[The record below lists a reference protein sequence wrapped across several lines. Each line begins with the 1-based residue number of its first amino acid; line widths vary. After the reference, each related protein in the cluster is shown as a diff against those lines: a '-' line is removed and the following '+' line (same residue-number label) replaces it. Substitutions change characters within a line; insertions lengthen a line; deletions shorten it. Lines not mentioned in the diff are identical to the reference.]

1 MRKFFA
7 ALLVSALL
15 LPALA
20 SCKTVSD
27 SDETSSFEG
36 TDTTAD
42 TAPLSLFEEVD
53 ELRPLEM
60 ITLDHVYRGEF
71 VEFPEDVTVVPA
83 HAYTANGKVYVKT
96 TDKTYASAAAGNNS
110 RAYRMGF
117 LILSQDDTVEYT
129 LIPPSTPLADKM
141 NAVSVFYAAQT
152 GDGFVVHD
160 YNLYR
165 TEIGQ
170 PKATF
175 KTTKPVLAYVE
186 NAGTT
191 RWKLDPEA
199 LVQQRINPVTNSD
212 GGFELDIRSLHVSA
226 AGTVYMLTNYS
237 VVAVSPDGVKLNETG
252 EGRVMEEAVTT
263 ADGRV
268 LVRYTQFPEKETRF
282 AYMDEETKD
291 FGEPFTLPLPQED
304 ATVLF
309 GEGYD
314 VYYHNPK
321 GLFGI
326 NRGDAE
332 PTLLCNW
339 ENSCIDYKTVQ
350 TIQVLDAD
358 TFFCIVQDPKSEK
371 MSYAMMHRVPEGEA
385 LKKKVITLGMVNG
398 NYDMRP
404 YAARFNR
411 QNSEYHVI
419 IRDYLMRKQEG
430 GNTLEE
436 DALAGTLPDIVMGV
450 TLTKQMTDLTEKGT
464 FVDLN
469 RPLSVDT
476 ELRDDLL
483 PFVLEP
489 FETAGALY
497 WLNSVFMLDGMI
509 GNAALL
515 PEPEEWTLETFLRMQ
530 KEYATGDIAL
540 VPPMY
545 REKATRYLLYN
556 NLSGFIRYDEGTCNF
571 ENELFLSVIE
581 YLKTLLPNKEFSRVY
596 NSRELT
602 AEKQERFH
610 NGTMLVETAPLFN
623 QFRDWQQ
630 FGLQFGAKEIVF
642 LGNPS
647 PDGGRIGINAQFPYA
662 ITVDSPVKEGAWEF
676 IRYMFFKD
684 SFAHG
689 ENMNQYFP
697 VSRSGMRKVAE
708 KEMAQYC
715 VMGLEGTLCMTYYW
729 DGKHPPVE
737 IDAKT
742 RTEMLLT
749 EDVVEK
755 VFDLLE
761 NRPVYTNAN
770 AGDDEIIKAIIDEE
784 LSVYYAGSITAEMAA
799 QRIQSRVSI
808 YLAEQS

>member
-20 SCKTVSD
+20 ACKTVSD
-27 SDETSSFEG
+27 SDETSSFKG
-36 TDTTAD
+36 ADTTAA

-53 ELRPLEM
+53 ELRPLET

-71 VEFPEDVTVVPA
+71 AEFPEDVQAIPVHTFSG
-83 HAYTANGKVYVKT
+83 NGKVYVETMDNSYPGT
-96 TDKTYASAAAGNNS
+96 TEDGRIRRFGYYICSS
-110 RAYRMGF
+110 
-117 LILSQDDTVEYT
+117 DDTVEYI
-129 LIPPSTPLADKM
+129 LIPPSTPLTEGR
-141 NAVSVFYAAQT
+141 NSTAVREAVRT
-152 GDGFVVHD
+152 KDGFFIVD
-160 YNLYR
+160 QNFNRYGTNYNFVANV
-165 TEIGQ
+165 T
-170 PKATF
+170 PF
-175 KTTKPVLAYVE
+175 VLACVE
-186 NAGTT
+186 NDGTV

-237 VVAVSPDGVKLNETG
+237 VVAVSPDGVKLHETG

-268 LVRYTQFPEKETRF
+268 LVRYTQFPEKKTYF

-304 ATVLF
+304 GTVVF

-314 VYYHNPK
+314 LYYHNPK

-339 ENSCIDYKTVQ
+339 ENSGIYYDTVQ
-350 TIQVLDAD
+350 TVQVLDED
-358 TFFCIVQDPKSEK
+358 TFFCIEKDPQTEK
-371 MSYAMMHRVPEGEA
+371 MRYAMMHRVPEGEA
-385 LKKKVITLGMVNG
+385 RTKKVITLGIVSG
-398 NYDMRP
+398 NDDMNTF
-404 YAARFNR
+404 AARFNR
-411 QNSEYHVI
+411 KSSEYHVV
-419 IRDYLMRKQEG
+419 IRDYLKRRSEG

-436 DALAGTLPDIVMGV
+436 DALAGTLPDIVMGSHV
-450 TLTKQMTDLTEKGT
+450 NKQMTALTKKGI

-476 ELRDDLL
+476 ELRDDLF
-483 PFVLEP
+483 PFVSEP

-497 WLNSVFMLDGMI
+497 WLHSVFMLGGML

-515 PEPEEWTLETFLRMQ
+515 PEPQEWTLETFLRMQ
-530 KEYATGDIAL
+530 KEYAAGEIAL
-540 VPPMY
+540 IPPMY
-545 REKATRYLLYN
+545 REIGTTYLLYN
-556 NLSGFIRYDEGTCNF
+556 NLAGFIQYDEDTCDF
-571 ENELFLSVIE
+571 ENGLFLDVIE
-581 YLKTLLPNKEFSRVY
+581 YLKTLLPHKEYSRLY
-596 NSRELT
+596 PGRELA

-610 NGTMLVETAPLFN
+610 DGTMLVETGPLFN
-623 QFRDWQQ
+623 QFRDWQM
-630 FGLQFGAKEIVF
+630 FRLQFSAEEIVF

-647 PDGGRIGINAQFPYA
+647 PDGGRVGIMAYSPYA
-662 ITVDSPVKEGAWEF
+662 ITADSPVKEGAWAF
-676 IRYMFFKD
+676 IRYMLLED
-684 SFAHG
+684 STAYG
-689 ENMNQYFP
+689 LNITRYFP
-697 VSRSGMRKVAE
+697 VSRSGMREVAE
-708 KEMAQYC
+708 KELAQYC

-729 DGKHPPVE
+729 DGEHPPVE
-737 IDAKT
+737 YDAKT

-784 LSVYYAGSITAEMAA
+784 LAVFYSGSITAEDAA
-799 QRIQSRVSI
+799 RRIQSRVSI